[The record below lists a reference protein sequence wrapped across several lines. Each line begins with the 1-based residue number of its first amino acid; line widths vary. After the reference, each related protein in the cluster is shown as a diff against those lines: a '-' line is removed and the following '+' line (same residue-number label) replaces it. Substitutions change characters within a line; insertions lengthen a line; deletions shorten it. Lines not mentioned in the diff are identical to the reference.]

1 MTRKRGEG
9 GWRWM
14 GRRKGVWERETESE
28 GGESERRDGDVTVA
42 RIEAA
47 TGRMQAK
54 DDSA

>member
-1 MTRKRGEG
+1 
-9 GWRWM
+9 M